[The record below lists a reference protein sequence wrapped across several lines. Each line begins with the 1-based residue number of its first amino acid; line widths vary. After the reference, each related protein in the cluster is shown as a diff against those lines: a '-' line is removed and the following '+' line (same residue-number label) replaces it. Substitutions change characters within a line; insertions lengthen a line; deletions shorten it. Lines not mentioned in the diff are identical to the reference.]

1 MKILKNINI
10 DENIDVEY
18 DRSDED
24 YENRD
29 GYTAKKKKF
38 ESRLN
43 L

>member
-1 MKILKNINI
+1 MKIYKNINI

-29 GYTAKKKKF
+29 DYTAKK
-38 ESRLN
+38 
-43 L
+43 